1 MVTRGYM
8 EVFILD
14 IKNDYIK
21 IRVTEKEKDII
32 KDIAYSN
39 KMTMS
44 ELLLVGVMKF
54 ISDIELNKKWNIVI
68 IFLQNSIKH
77 IKLNVMIC

>member
-1 MVTRGYM
+1 M

-54 ISDIELNKKWNIVI
+54 ISDIELNKK
-68 IFLQNSIKH
+68 
-77 IKLNVMIC
+77 